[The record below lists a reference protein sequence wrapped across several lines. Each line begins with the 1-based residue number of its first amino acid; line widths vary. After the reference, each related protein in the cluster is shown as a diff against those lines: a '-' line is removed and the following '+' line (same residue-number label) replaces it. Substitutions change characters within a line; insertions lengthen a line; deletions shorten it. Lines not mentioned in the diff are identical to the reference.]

1 MFRDTTARNRAHQA
15 FGERNYHW
23 LVLLKALPGLLIF
36 GAACVL
42 FGPASVA
49 EWISGAVGFLAESNT
64 RTAVALIVF
73 ALIMLAV
80 KARWRRGDYRA

>member
-23 LVLLKALPGLLIF
+23 LVLFKLAPWIAGGLAVLT
-36 GAACVL
+36 L

-49 EWISGAVGFLAESNT
+49 RGLSNT
-64 RTAVALIVF
+64 VSFVAASNELTAAVLIGF
-73 ALIMLAV
+73 AVLMLIV
-80 KARWRRGDYRA
+80 KARWRRGDYRP